1 MAGALDGYNQLVGVL
16 HHTEYLTPDEVAL
29 LVTSLK
35 ALSGAVSCIDSGHH
49 ESLLSAIFGM
59 SMWNYGPDVMDALVE
74 LIVKLAASSG
84 QYADSCLDM
93 LVSNFTPPRSFVEF
107 LKKPRRKGQVLYHVH
122 SVLQGIANLLP
133 LAPLRLE
140 DTIIH
145 KMPNVYRKEPLIVLY
160 VENMLRLESS
170 AMGAVVGGMMLK
182 AVVDMAIE
190 LDVKIEWEDILQDD
204 PKGIF
209 EMELEDEETVDNTQ
223 QEGDEVLICRILSPL
238 EVKVVLKPSRVNSF
252 TFAHMI
258 IMAVKSDLKHER
270 VQFGLELD
278 WFLRIRE
285 SSRGRS
291 FWGSEIAEKLDSLLV
306 LMFEH
311 LKKCNDAGRL
321 IEVFEPLL
329 QSFQTTVMM
338 VYKLKF
344 SQFIMF
350 YACSLDPENCG
361 MRFANTLADI
371 FMHRASPPNRRMSA
385 VAYLASYLS
394 RAKFLSLSFVAEIL
408 KRLVGWYLKY
418 CETWDGD
425 INPTAHKVFYSGCQA
440 IMYVLCFRM
449 RSLMDIPRLKS
460 LLLRMPI
467 EAIFNHPLNPLKV
480 CLPSIVEEFLRQ
492 AKAARLFTTV
502 SEQTF
507 LFNNNMVE
515 SELSRAFGG
524 SEKLDMFF
532 PFDPCLLKNSDGFIR
547 PNFVYWSMA
556 RTSYDDDE
564 EGCSNE
570 DVEDF
575 GGSGENIAAWSSEE
589 HDHHFDD
596 DELDYSLNKMSIT
609 PKNSFLN
616 YYMFG
621 GDLCG
626 SALQCPLES
635 GPP

>member
-1 MAGALDGYNQLVGVL
+1 MGVELATENAGFSEMEDVIFSDTELVCHVRNALRSATMGHYDGYNQLVGVL

-84 QYADSCLDM
+84 QYTDSCLDM

-122 SVLQGIANLLP
+122 SALQGIANLLP

-140 DTIIH
+140 DAIVH
-145 KMPNVYRKEPLIVLY
+145 KMPNVYSKEPLIVLY

-223 QEGDEVLICRILSPL
+223 QEGDE
-238 EVKVVLKPSRVNSF
+238 
-252 TFAHMI
+252 
-258 IMAVKSDLKHER
+258 
-270 VQFGLELD
+270 
-278 WFLRIRE
+278 LRIRE
-285 SSRGRS
+285 SSRGKS

-344 SQFIMF
+344 SQFVMF

-361 MRFANTLADI
+361 MRFTNTLADI

-408 KRLVGWYLKY
+408 KRLVGWCLKY

-449 RSLMDIPRLKS
+449 RSLMDIPCLKS
-460 LLLRMPI
+460 LLLHMPI

-596 DELDYSLNKMSIT
+596 DELDKMSIT

-616 YYMFG
+616 SYMFG

-626 SALQCPLES
+626 SALRMPSRIRPSSSPES
-635 GPP
+635 SWCTN